1 VNDDYPATHNQ
12 LVDGTPIVLGMAV
25 NVVERE
31 TWYDEGA
38 DETVTNSGTVVR
50 FDNRRSSGGYTVILE
65 TADGELKARPDEL
78 RLAK

>member
-1 VNDDYPATHNQ
+1 VSDDYPATHNR
-12 LVDGTPIVLGMAV
+12 LVDGTPIVRGMAV
-25 NVVERE
+25 DVVERE

-38 DETVTNSGTVVR
+38 EETVTNSGTVVR

-65 TADGELKARPDEL
+65 TAEGMLSTRPDEL